1 MPVALSVIV
10 TGFAVKSTAKSLS
23 YIRLYAPRAALTIDT
38 FAFTYVPEMSS
49 S

>member
-23 YIRLYAPRAALTIDT
+23 YIRLYAPREELTIDT
-38 FAFTYVPEMSS
+38 SDFTYVPEIRSS
-49 S
+49 